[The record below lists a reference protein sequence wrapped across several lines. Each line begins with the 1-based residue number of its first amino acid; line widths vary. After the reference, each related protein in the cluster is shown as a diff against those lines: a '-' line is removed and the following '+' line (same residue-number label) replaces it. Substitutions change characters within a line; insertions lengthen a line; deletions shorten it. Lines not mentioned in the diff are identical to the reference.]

1 MENTVGLLTD
11 LFSAKKMDCKC
22 PAKADMLLTETSV
35 ETPCAFTR
43 RQSKNPLKRKSMD
56 VLHDGPEPQP
66 QETPG
71 KRRRTKT
78 EENDSKAPRSFN
90 GAESME
96 NPLKRKRMAFSHEG
110 HVPQT
115 EETPGKI
122 RRTETEEDV
131 NREKTENDSEASY
144 SFAGRQSEVNPRK
157 SKRMAVSHEEPEL
170 RPVETPG
177 KRRRTEAEEKDVNR
191 EKTEN
196 DSEASYSFAGRQSE
210 VNPQKRK
217 RMAVSHEEPEL
228 LPEGT
233 PGKRRRTETEENHEK
248 SEKTE
253 KDSESSYSFVRSQSK
268 TNPLTEENQEK
279 TGTQP
284 VRRIN
289 PFREAK
295 FHGRYLLG
303 ELLGQGGFGAVYAG
317 IRKSDGQKVAVKI
330 AFKQEDEPFT
340 TLPGET
346 RRLPLEVALMEL
358 VCKPPRCPHVIELL
372 EWFETPTFF
381 ILVLE
386 RPDRCV
392 NLYKYCSSLSDA
404 VSESQVKTIM
414 EQIIWAAIHCSK
426 RGVIHRDIKE
436 ENILIN
442 PKTLEVKLIDFGCGA
457 LLNDSHD
464 IPFAGTTLFLPPELI
479 VKGEYEAEPVTVWGL
494 GILIYSLLCGQEP
507 IYDHHN
513 IGEGDMYIPSELS
526 EASCKLIN
534 WCLQCDPERRP
545 SLQEVIS
552 DDWFTTPEEA

>member
-22 PAKADMLLTETSV
+22 PAKADMLLTETCV
-35 ETPCAFTR
+35 ETPCIFTR
-43 RQSKNPLKRKSMD
+43 RQSKDNPLKRTSMD
-56 VLHDGPEPQP
+56 VFHDGPE
-66 QETPG
+66 
-71 KRRRTKT
+71 
-78 EENDSKAPRSFN
+78 ENT
-90 GAESME
+90 
-96 NPLKRKRMAFSHEG
+96 LKRKRMAFSHEG

-115 EETPGKI
+115 EETPEK

-144 SFAGRQSEVNPRK
+144 SFVERQSEVNPQERK
-157 SKRMAVSHEEPEL
+157 SMDVSHEELEL
-170 RPVETPG
+170 LPVEIPG
-177 KRRRTEAEEKDVNR
+177 ERRRTEAEEKDVNR

-196 DSEASYSFAGRQSE
+196 DSEASYSFVERQSE

-217 RMAVSHEEPEL
+217 RTAVSHEEPEL
-228 LPEGT
+228 LPEGP

-248 SEKTE
+248 SENY
-253 KDSESSYSFVRSQSK
+253 SYSFARSQSK
-268 TNPLTEENQEK
+268 MNPLTEENQEK

-317 IRKSDGQKVAVKI
+317 IRKSNGQKVAIKI
-330 AFKQEDEPFT
+330 AFKQEDELFT

-386 RPDRCV
+386 FPDPCV

-404 VSESQVKTIM
+404 MSESQVKTIM
-414 EQIIWAAIHCSK
+414 RQIIWAAIHCQG

-436 ENILIN
+436 ENILVN

-457 LLNDSHD
+457 LLNDSHNT
-464 IPFAGTTLFLPPELI
+464 PFAGTTLFLPPELI
-479 VKGEYEAEPVTVWGL
+479 VKGEYEAEPVTVWSL
-494 GILIYSLLCGQEP
+494 GILMYSLLCGQEP
-507 IYDHHN
+507 IYDHYN
-513 IGEGDMYIPSELS
+513 IGEGDMYIPGELS

-534 WCLQCDPERRP
+534 WCLQSVPERRP
-545 SLQEVIS
+545 SLEEVIL
-552 DDWFTTPEEA
+552 DNWFTA

>member
-22 PAKADMLLTETSV
+22 PAKDMLLTETCV

-43 RQSKNPLKRKSMD
+43 RQSKNPLKIKSMD
-56 VLHDGPEPQP
+56 VLHDRPEP

-78 EENDSKAPRSFN
+78 EENDSEAPCSFS

-96 NPLKRKRMAFSHEG
+96 NPLKRKMMAFSHEG

-115 EETPGKI
+115 EETPGKR
-122 RRTETEEDV
+122 RRTETDEKDV

-144 SFAGRQSEVNPRK
+144 SFAGRQSKVKPRK
-157 SKRMAVSHEEPEL
+157 RKRMAVSHEEPEL

-177 KRRRTEAEEKDVNR
+177 KRRRTE
-191 EKTEN
+191 
-196 DSEASYSFAGRQSE
+196 
-210 VNPQKRK
+210 
-217 RMAVSHEEPEL
+217 
-228 LPEGT
+228 
-233 PGKRRRTETEENHEK
+233 TEENYEK

-253 KDSESSYSFVRSQSK
+253 KDSESSYSFARTQSK

-392 NLYKYCSSLSDA
+392 NLYKYCSSLSDS

-457 LLNDSHD
+457 LLNDSHN

-479 VKGEYEAEPVTVWGL
+479 VKGEYEAESVTVWGL

-513 IGEGDMYIPSELS
+513 IGEGDLYIPSELS